1 MCYTYS
7 IKAMGDFMENL
18 VFSSLG
24 GVSVIG
30 NSEYNQYSGV
40 DHGSVTDIDLARS
53 ILRNVGNKNERMIV
67 SAQVFS
73 VLAKEYSIFG

>member
-1 MCYTYS
+1 
-7 IKAMGDFMENL
+7 MENL

-53 ILRNVGNKNERMIV
+53 ILNNVGNKNERMIV

-73 VLAKEYSIFG
+73 VLVKEYSIFG